1 MYLLWSSLECHLF
14 LENTMPRTQ
23 LSIGTHGNISKFPHV
38 WIPPMVNDMP
48 RDRVR
53 PDANP
58 VDPNQPLSD
67 LDQNGSESV
76 DTLDSVC
83 IYIWGMGNTA
93 VSCFF

>member
-1 MYLLWSSLECHLF
+1 MS
-14 LENTMPRTQ
+14 RTQ
-23 LSIGTHGNISKFPHV
+23 LGIGTHGTRNISKFSHV

-76 DTLDSVC
+76 DILDS
-83 IYIWGMGNTA
+83 YR
-93 VSCFF
+93 